1 MLPRA
6 AVTCY
11 SITVV
16 GEDGVKVNTSILI
29 VYIDIPLLRP
39 RIKQVKSVEQ
49 EGTKGLITTKVCP

>member
-49 EGTKGLITTKVCP
+49 EGPKV